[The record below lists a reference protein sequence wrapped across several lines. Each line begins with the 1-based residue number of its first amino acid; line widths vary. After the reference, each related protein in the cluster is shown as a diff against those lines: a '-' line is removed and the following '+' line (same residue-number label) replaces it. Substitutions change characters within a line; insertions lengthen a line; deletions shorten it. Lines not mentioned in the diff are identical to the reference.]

1 MRRFGWRAAIQ
12 AALVGMMAASSQVAT
27 AADDRQLVELP
38 AMMQEHMLGNMRDH
52 LTALNE
58 MLAALAAG
66 DIKTAGTIAES
77 RLGMSSLE
85 LHGAAHMAQFMP
97 VEMQNFGTEMHK
109 AASRFVIAAENAEL
123 EPGLDAQHKVYDAL
137 QSITQNCVGCHE
149 AYRIR

>member
-1 MRRFGWRAAIQ
+1 MRRIGWGAVAKAILVAGAAAWAQ
-12 AALVGMMAASSQVAT
+12 FAA
-27 AADDRQLVELP
+27 AADERQLVELP

-66 DIKTAGTIAES
+66 DVKTAGAIAES

-97 VEMQNFGTEMHK
+97 VEMQSFGTEMHK